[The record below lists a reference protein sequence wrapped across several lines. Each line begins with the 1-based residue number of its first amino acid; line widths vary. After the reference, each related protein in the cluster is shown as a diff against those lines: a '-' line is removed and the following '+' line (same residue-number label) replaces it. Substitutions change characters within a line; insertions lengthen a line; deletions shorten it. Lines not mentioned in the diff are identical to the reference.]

1 MVVRDYLSWIL
12 DRPNMEVY
20 EAKQKLHGD
29 EYRKWYSAYSE
40 ENYRRNIEFVHSL
53 GLKCDP
59 VGWCLLELDRPDAG
73 EILDKI
79 DAFCRENG
87 WEARG
92 GCTRLAEDFES
103 DWYEIYL
110 RKETAS
116 AEIET
121 VLLDNG
127 EKIFVPG
134 CAAYKNKGAHILEGW
149 NSPPVVSEKFRDVCL
164 RHQIPGIRFC
174 WSKDVGRYASGQY
187 FLLYADTSLP
197 YVAGDG
203 HLRYSDQLHWTA
215 TGLDYSR
222 DNHILHGKG
231 SPLYTCLEKLGGY
244 LPRLAEIF
252 ANLKYSLPTY
262 YPASELP
269 EEGFAHLLYRVNGYQ
284 RDVFLVHRKT
294 AEILMEEKVL
304 RREQL
309 FPVLLYDEEVPAGY
323 TESEMKPMLR
333 PSDEYIEE
341 KFREYE
347 SFRLKER
354 PRHVSTEKQAL
365 TELRR
370 AKRDR
375 KEDFVKPLKK
385 EIAETLI
392 GTAYEPMIPFYRI
405 SDGGSISDEYTLYP
419 YAESLTETAV
429 FHAAMEKEELLDEK
443 PQGIVIAGCA
453 DGDKVL
459 LKPDGTVYRMSHEVP
474 EIYEDWQTLPQFIA
488 DTLEEAE

>member
-40 ENYRRNIEFVHSL
+40 ENYRLNIEFVHSL

-59 VGWCLLELDRPDAG
+59 DA
-73 EILDKI
+73 
-79 DAFCRENG
+79 
-87 WEARG
+87 
-92 GCTRLAEDFES
+92 
-103 DWYEIYL
+103 
-110 RKETAS
+110 
-116 AEIET
+116 
-121 VLLDNG
+121 
-127 EKIFVPG
+127 
-134 CAAYKNKGAHILEGW
+134 
-149 NSPPVVSEKFRDVCL
+149 
-164 RHQIPGIRFC
+164 
-174 WSKDVGRYASGQY
+174 
-187 FLLYADTSLP
+187 
-197 YVAGDG
+197 
-203 HLRYSDQLHWTA
+203 
-215 TGLDYSR
+215 
-222 DNHILHGKG
+222 
-231 SPLYTCLEKLGGY
+231 
-244 LPRLAEIF
+244 
-252 ANLKYSLPTY
+252 
-262 YPASELP
+262 
-269 EEGFAHLLYRVNGYQ
+269 
-284 RDVFLVHRKT
+284 FLVHRKT

-309 FPVLLYDEEVPAGY
+309 SPVLLYDGEVPSGY
-323 TESEMKPMLR
+323 TEWEMKSMRR

-347 SFRLKER
+347 VFRLKER

-375 KEDFVKPLKK
+375 KEAFVKSLKK

-419 YAESLTETAV
+419 YAESLAETAE

-459 LKPDGTVYRMSHEVP
+459 LKPDGTVCRMSHEVP
-474 EIYEDWQTLPQFIA
+474 EVYDEWQTLPQFIA
-488 DTLEEAE
+488 DTLEEAQ